1 MEEIKPEQKESIKLM
16 RMSKGYQWEIKLF
29 IEDFDKKNI
38 LKRDEDGKDCLKRI
52 KELDNSLRQIY
63 TGDTDESD

>member
-29 IEDFDKKNI
+29 VQDFDPKS
-38 LKRDEDGKDCLKRI
+38 DKDCLKRI
-52 KELDNSLRQIY
+52 QGLDNDLRQIY
-63 TGDTDESD
+63 TGDTDEG